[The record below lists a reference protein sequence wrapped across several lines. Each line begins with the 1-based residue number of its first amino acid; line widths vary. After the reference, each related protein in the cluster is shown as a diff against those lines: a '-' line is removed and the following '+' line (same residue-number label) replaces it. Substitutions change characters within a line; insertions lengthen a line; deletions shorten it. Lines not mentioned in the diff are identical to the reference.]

1 MCLWKNELYGAH
13 FSCRYLYQF
22 VELDWYR
29 QDERGI
35 AVFNRRHPLPLYYQL
50 KELIR
55 EQIENGELKP
65 NDRIPS
71 ERELSERYE
80 ISRMTARQAIT
91 ELVNEGLL
99 FREQGK
105 GTFVAMPKISQ
116 GLLGLTSYTED
127 MQRRGLTPGTKLL
140 SFQLMQPT
148 RKIADRLKLSLDSR
162 VIQMERLRLAND
174 EPMALEISHVPVGLC
189 PGLEQ
194 SEVEGQS
201 LYRILETKYQIHL
214 AYASET
220 LEPAMPSTPE
230 AELLSIAPTVPLLL
244 IERITYTHDGT
255 PVEFVKSLYRGDRYK
270 FYVELER

>member
-1 MCLWKNELYGAH
+1 M
-13 FSCRYLYQF
+13 
-22 VELDWYR
+22 
-29 QDERGI
+29 
-35 AVFNRRHPLPLYYQL
+35 FNRRHPLPLYYQL

-55 EQIENGELKP
+55 EQIDNGELKP
-65 NDRIPS
+65 EDRIPS

-127 MQRRGLTPGTKLL
+127 MMRRGLTPGTKLL
-140 SFQLMQPT
+140 SFQTILPT
-148 RKIADRLKLSLDSR
+148 RKIADRLKVSLDSR
-162 VIQMERLRLAND
+162 IIQMERLRLAND
-174 EPMALEISHVPVGLC
+174 EPMALEISHVPTHLC
-189 PGLEQ
+189 PGLDPNEL
-194 SEVEGQS
+194 ERQS
-201 LYRILETKYQIHL
+201 LYRLLESKYQIVL
-214 AYASET
+214 ARASET
-220 LEPAMPSTPE
+220 LEPAMPSTLE
-230 AELLSIAPTVPLLL
+230 AELLSIVPTVPLLL
-244 IERITYTHDGT
+244 IERITYTPDGS